1 MTSGSICEIVSS
13 LRLVGGFHGVRAYF
27 GVFLAMRWLMLEK
40 VPGVGALW
48 AQPSLVARPS

>member
-40 VPGVGALW
+40 VPGVAAL
-48 AQPSLVARPS
+48 